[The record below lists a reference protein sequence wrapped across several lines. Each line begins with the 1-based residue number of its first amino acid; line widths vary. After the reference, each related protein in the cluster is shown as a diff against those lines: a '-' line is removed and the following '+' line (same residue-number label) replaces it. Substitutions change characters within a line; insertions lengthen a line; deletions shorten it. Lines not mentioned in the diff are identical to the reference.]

1 MEIIPTAQYNIS
13 GQHIIDMTDALAK
26 RMIETV
32 RNEVKGDEWY
42 TQEEAMKYLKV
53 LSAKKMKA
61 IRETGK
67 VKYKKLGHDFRYS
80 LKSLEKF
87 MNG

>member
-1 MEIIPTAQYNIS
+1 MEIVPTATYNIS

-32 RNEVKGDEWY
+32 RKEVKSDEWY

>member
-1 MEIIPTAQYNIS
+1 MEIVPTAQYNIS
-13 GQHIIDMTDALAK
+13 GEGLLQLTNALAIK
-26 RMIETV
+26 MIGFVQKEAKV
-32 RNEVKGDEWY
+32 DEWM